1 MGTIV
6 SRYKISIMAS
16 SSMVAVWEAK
26 AEQESAEEAK
36 NNTRK
41 VRPRLGSNRRKGS
54 TAVSGGGG
62 SLESLDDILLSLQN
76 AIVINEDNGE
86 QSTEEEKVSKDEKDS
101 NDVITNKTI
110 LQREVSM
117 KTETNENIK
126 VDAEGLVEVK
136 HLDTNE
142 EKILDSKL
150 SKGNIIRQISRTK
163 DLPQK
168 TDPGKVSRQN
178 SREFVP
184 KSPRPNKDN
193 PFLGKQTKTRK
204 NEPKMENEMN
214 GDGDKDL
221 SNDGVNTLARALKS
235 LRSTQSFEEKEEEN
249 ETIADEPDHVYP
261 TEQTDI
267 VQRKVDDA
275 SADPFSAKRQS
286 ARLSLQNT
294 LEIVP
299 ENEPI
304 DTQDDIS
311 ELTTKTENFDDLM
324 EKLKKCKE
332 FDSFKSA
339 CLSTFVALNKT
350 LEDVKSS
357 LHKEETP
364 VVTSGPPITA
374 PPPPPPPGPPALDL
388 TPRKLVITK
397 TSKPKPSLA

>member
-1 MGTIV
+1 MG
-6 SRYKISIMAS
+6 IMAS

-26 AEQESAEEAK
+26 AEQESAEVAK

-117 KTETNENIK
+117 KT
-126 VDAEGLVEVK
+126 
-136 HLDTNE
+136 DTNE

-184 KSPRPNKDN
+184 KSPRPN
-193 PFLGKQTKTRK
+193 
-204 NEPKMENEMN
+204 
-214 GDGDKDL
+214 
-221 SNDGVNTLARALKS
+221 
-235 LRSTQSFEEKEEEN
+235 
-249 ETIADEPDHVYP
+249 
-261 TEQTDI
+261 
-267 VQRKVDDA
+267 
-275 SADPFSAKRQS
+275 
-286 ARLSLQNT
+286 
-294 LEIVP
+294 
-299 ENEPI
+299 
-304 DTQDDIS
+304 
-311 ELTTKTENFDDLM
+311 
-324 EKLKKCKE
+324 
-332 FDSFKSA
+332 
-339 CLSTFVALNKT
+339 
-350 LEDVKSS
+350 
-357 LHKEETP
+357 
-364 VVTSGPPITA
+364 
-374 PPPPPPPGPPALDL
+374 
-388 TPRKLVITK
+388 
-397 TSKPKPSLA
+397 